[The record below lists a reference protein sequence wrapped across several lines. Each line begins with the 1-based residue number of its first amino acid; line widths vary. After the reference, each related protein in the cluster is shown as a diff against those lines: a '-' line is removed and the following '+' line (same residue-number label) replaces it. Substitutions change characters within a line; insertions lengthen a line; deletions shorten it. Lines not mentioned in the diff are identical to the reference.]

1 MDIRSQISMVFHL
14 DKCIGCHTCSIACK
28 NIWTDRKGTE
38 YMWWNNVETK
48 PGTGFPTRWEDQ
60 EKYKGG
66 WEVVDGELK
75 LRSTSKAS
83 TITNIFHNPNMPTLD
98 DYYEPWTYKYKD
110 LFDAPEGDDQ
120 PTARPISMITGEEM
134 DIEAGPNWDDDLGGS
149 PIYAEN
155 DINLEGLSEEQ
166 REQMFAIERLMMFY
180 FPRICNHCV
189 NPSCVASCPSGALY
203 KRGEDGIVLLDQER
217 CRAWRSC
224 ISACPYKKTY
234 YNWNTGKS
242 EKCILCFPRVETGQA
257 PACFHSCVGRI
268 RYLGVLLYDADK
280 IEETAKRPDH
290 ELVDAQREMILDPF
304 DETVIKEAKK
314 NGIADSTIKAA
325 QESPVYKFVK
335 EWGIALPPHVEY
347 RTLPMLFY
355 VPPMLPVM
363 SSQEGDSVR
372 SINDEFFP
380 DFDKARA
387 PIKYLAKMFGGGN
400 ESHLRYVLKKQSAIR
415 TYRRAETVGDID
427 KIDAEKLLIEADCN
441 PNEANDIYELTSL
454 CTFEDRF
461 VIPAAHREEAIE
473 MMKDPLEHKQEAGF
487 GFKEA
492 PARGW

>member
-60 EKYKGG
+60 DKYKGG
-66 WEVVDGELK
+66 WELSNGELK
-75 LRSTSKAS
+75 LRSTSKAK
-83 TITNIFHNPNMPTLD
+83 TVANIFHNPNMPTID
-98 DYYEPWTYKYKD
+98 DYYEPWSYKYKD
-110 LFDAPEGDDQ
+110 LFDAPESDDQ
-120 PTARPISMITGEEM
+120 PTAKPVSMVTGEYM
-134 DIEAGPNWDDDLGGS
+134 DIEAGPNWDDDLSGS

-155 DINLEGLSEEQ
+155 DINLDGLTEEQ
-166 REQMFAIERLMMFY
+166 RDQLFAIERLMMFY

-217 CRAWRSC
+217 CRAWRAC

-234 YNWNTGKS
+234 YNWYTGKS

-268 RYLGVLLYDADK
+268 RYLGVLLYDAEK
-280 IEETAKRPDH
+280 IEATAKRPDH
-290 ELVDAQREMILDPF
+290 ELVDAQRDMILDPF
-304 DETVIKEAKK
+304 DEHVIREAKK
-314 NGIADSTIKAA
+314 NGIADSTIRAA

-363 SSQEGDSVR
+363 SAQEGDSVR
-372 SINDEFFP
+372 NINDEYFP
-380 DFDKARA
+380 NFDKARA
-387 PIKYLAKMFGGGN
+387 PIKYLASMFGGGN

-415 TYRRAETVGDID
+415 AYRRAVTVGDID
-427 KIDAEKLLIEADCN
+427 LLEAEKALMEADCN
-441 PNEANDIYELTSL
+441 PAEADNIYKLTSL
-454 CTFEDRF
+454 CTFDDRF
-461 VIPAAHREEAIE
+461 VIPPAHREEAIE
-473 MMKDPLEHKQEAGF
+473 MMKDPLEHKQNVGF
-487 GFKEA
+487 GFRDA
-492 PARGW
+492 PARGM